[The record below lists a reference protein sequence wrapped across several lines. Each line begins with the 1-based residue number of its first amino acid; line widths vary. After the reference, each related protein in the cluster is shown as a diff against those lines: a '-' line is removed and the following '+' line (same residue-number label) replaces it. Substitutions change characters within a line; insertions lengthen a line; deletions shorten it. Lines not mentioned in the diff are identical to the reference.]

1 MQTTYNLVPAVGVEG
16 QIASDME
23 GTIIVPRLAQGLVP
37 VGKLCANGTDSMTGP
52 PLTTLS
58 SNSTNPGQVKALPAG
73 IVDNPILTSQYLG
86 GHLAG
91 LFIAMQRPQRGDVI
105 RGDPALQILT
115 RLAAVQPGRRFRK
128 QGGAGVSVTCFAK
141 RDRLALHPVAMLG
154 DDIRQQRVCLIQIP
168 HDIQKRRHGQSGR
181 IPCPLDPLVKMAA
194 HVPLLPQA

>member
-58 SNSTNPGQVKALPAG
+58 SNSTNAGQVKALPAG

-86 GHLAG
+86 VPIYDATREPYDATLGYSCYADKQTVPVML
-91 LFIAMQRPQRGDVI
+91 RGPIYVK
-105 RGDPALQILT
+105 PEN
-115 RLAAVQPGRRFRK
+115 VSSVV
-128 QGGAGVSVTCFAK
+128 QGGLVYVRTAASGGFTVLGSFSPIAGTGLVAFPNGRWLSGPMQGAFAV
-141 RDRLALHPVAMLG
+141 LY
-154 DDIRQQRVCLIQIP
+154 IQF
-168 HDIQKRRHGQSGR
+168 
-181 IPCPLDPLVKMAA
+181 
-194 HVPLLPQA
+194 